1 VIKIEAIFQDAR
13 NKKEFAL
20 LTNSWTVQGVWCKCL
35 YIFYSEDDKKW
46 LLSWTVSNI
55 HQLIANE
62 KAGANKK
69 VKIKELPIEAQELI
83 QNTINTINKSDK
95 KTIKQILTKG
105 FKNVWK
111 R

>member
-1 VIKIEAIFQDAR
+1 MIKIEAIFKD
-13 NKKEFAL
+13 NKTKDQYAL

-35 YIFYSEDDKKW
+35 YIFYSEDDKQW

-69 VKIKELPIEAQELI
+69 VKIKELPIEAQTII
-83 QNTINTINKSDK
+83 QSAIDTINKSDK

-105 FKNVWK
+105 FKNVW